1 MAEKN
6 DDKIKFP
13 TMIQVDEEVYT
24 WLRDLKQIEQEP
36 FNSVLLRI
44 KSAEIRKW

>member
-1 MAEKN
+1 MAGNNEEKP
-6 DDKIKFP
+6 KFP
-13 TMIQVDEEVYT
+13 TLIQVDEEVYL

-44 KSAEIRKW
+44 KSGEIKKW

>member
-1 MAEKN
+1 MTE
-6 DDKIKFP
+6 FP
-13 TMIQVDEEVYT
+13 TMVQVDKEVYE

-44 KSAEIRKW
+44 KNGEIKKW